1 MLSLL
6 LQLNYKMDTFN
17 LQGQE
22 FIQLNQLMKI
32 LNWVSS
38 GGEANMLIDEGLV
51 KVNGVIEK
59 RRRNKLKA
67 GMLVEF
73 NNQKVKIAA

>member
-1 MLSLL
+1 
-6 LQLNYKMDTFN
+6 MDTFN

-38 GGEANMLIDEGLV
+38 GGEANVLIDEGLV
-51 KVNGVIEK
+51 KVNGIVET
-59 RRRNKLKA
+59 RRRNKLKV